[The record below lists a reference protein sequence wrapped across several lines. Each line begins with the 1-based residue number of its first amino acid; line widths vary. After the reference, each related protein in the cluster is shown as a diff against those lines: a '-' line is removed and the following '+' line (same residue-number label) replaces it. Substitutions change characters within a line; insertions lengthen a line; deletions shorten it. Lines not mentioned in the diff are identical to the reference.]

1 MVDTQQFQ
9 SVLKVD
15 SARWFGYPFQAELQV
30 ARYRQVR
37 KQIEDENQQDAEF
50 FYQYLKKVQERF
62 SDRLVC
68 REPKP
73 LGIRR
78 KKKVA

>member
-1 MVDTQQFQ
+1 MKTDPIV
-9 SVLKVD
+9 
-15 SARWFGYPFQAELQV
+15 EQV
-30 ARYRQVR
+30 RQVR
-37 KQIEDENQQDAEF
+37 KQIEDENQRDPEF
-50 FYQYLKKVQERF
+50 FYQYLKRIQERF

-68 REPKP
+68 RQPKP

>member
-1 MVDTQQFQ
+1 MKADPIV
-9 SVLKVD
+9 
-15 SARWFGYPFQAELQV
+15 EQV
-30 ARYRQVR
+30 RQVR
-37 KQIEDENQQDAEF
+37 KQIEDENQQDPEF
-50 FYQYLKKVQERF
+50 FYQALKRIQERF
-62 SDRLVC
+62 PDRLVR